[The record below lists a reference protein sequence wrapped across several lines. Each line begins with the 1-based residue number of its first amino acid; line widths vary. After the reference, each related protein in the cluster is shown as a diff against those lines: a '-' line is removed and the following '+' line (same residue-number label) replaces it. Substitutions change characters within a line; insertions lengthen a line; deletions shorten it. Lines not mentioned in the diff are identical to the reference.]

1 MLSDQKIGLLAI
13 RAINA
18 SGCKVIKNTAPFGT
32 EVVPMV
38 RHILDEYESAAISER
53 DARIAELE
61 QLRSE
66 DHAHAIDLASEIER
80 LTREL
85 EEARRDAELLD
96 YIQTNGATVEIIPG
110 APDFYPVHFRV
121 GGRYRTANESIRAA
135 IRAAIKEQ
143 T

>member
-1 MLSDQKIGLLAI
+1 MLSDQKIGMLAI

-38 RHILDEYESAAISER
+38 RHILDEYESAAISGR

-61 QLRSE
+61 
-66 DHAHAIDLASEIER
+66 
-80 LTREL
+80 REL
-85 EEARRDAELLD
+85 EEARKDAERYQWLCGFSSVSMPELTWGRRAGIPKNKLD
-96 YIQTNGATVEIIPG
+96 
-110 APDFYPVHFRV
+110 
-121 GGRYRTANESIRAA
+121 AA
-135 IRAAIKEQ
+135 IDAAIKEQ